1 MSPKTTPSAAM
12 VAAMVRGLTGAE
24 PLIGSWAGW
33 LMESYSHWQV
43 LGGNQSQSGCAGA
56 CFFALKSHLLSFPF
70 PAFHTIRTMNTIQTI
85 INQGLA
91 QAQGAAPAGAD
102 QQSGGWTILAMY
114 ALLFVG
120 MYFLLFAPQ
129 RKRQKELEKLQ
140 SDLAVGDK
148 VLAAGGIYGRVVSI
162 KEDRIT
168 LELDSGRLVV
178 HKSAIMGKD
187 ADAIVKA

>member
-1 MSPKTTPSAAM
+1 
-12 VAAMVRGLTGAE
+12 
-24 PLIGSWAGW
+24 
-33 LMESYSHWQV
+33 
-43 LGGNQSQSGCAGA
+43 
-56 CFFALKSHLLSFPF
+56 
-70 PAFHTIRTMNTIQTI
+70 MNIIQTV

-91 QAQGAAPAGAD
+91 QNPPTGATQEAFNPA
-102 QQSGGWTILAMY
+102 S
-114 ALLFVG
+114 LLFPLLMLAG
-120 MYFLLFAPQ
+120 MYFLLIAPQ

-187 ADAIVKA
+187 VDAVVQA

>member
-1 MSPKTTPSAAM
+1 
-12 VAAMVRGLTGAE
+12 
-24 PLIGSWAGW
+24 
-33 LMESYSHWQV
+33 
-43 LGGNQSQSGCAGA
+43 
-56 CFFALKSHLLSFPF
+56 
-70 PAFHTIRTMNTIQTI
+70 MNIIQTV

-91 QAQGAAPAGAD
+91 QAQGGAPAAGEQA
-102 QQSGGWTILAMY
+102 GGGLSILIMY

-129 RKRQKELEKLQ
+129 RKRQKQLEKLQ

-162 KEDRIT
+162 KDDRVTIE
-168 LELDSGRLVV
+168 LESGRMTV

-187 ADAIVKA
+187 ADTVVQA

>member
-1 MSPKTTPSAAM
+1 
-12 VAAMVRGLTGAE
+12 
-24 PLIGSWAGW
+24 
-33 LMESYSHWQV
+33 
-43 LGGNQSQSGCAGA
+43 
-56 CFFALKSHLLSFPF
+56 
-70 PAFHTIRTMNTIQTI
+70 MNIIQTVVI
-85 INQGLA
+85 QGLA
-91 QAQGAAPAGAD
+91 QAQPAAGAP
-102 QQSGGWTILAMY
+102 QAEQGGGWTILIMY

-140 SDLAVGDK
+140 SELSVGDK

-162 KEDRIT
+162 KGDRIT

-187 ADAIVKA
+187 VDAVVQA

>member
-1 MSPKTTPSAAM
+1 
-12 VAAMVRGLTGAE
+12 
-24 PLIGSWAGW
+24 
-33 LMESYSHWQV
+33 
-43 LGGNQSQSGCAGA
+43 
-56 CFFALKSHLLSFPF
+56 
-70 PAFHTIRTMNTIQTI
+70 MNIIQTVVI
-85 INQGLA
+85 QGLA
-91 QAQGAAPAGAD
+91 QTQSAAGAP
-102 QQSGGWTILAMY
+102 QAEQGGGWSILIMY

-140 SDLAVGDK
+140 TELSVGDK

-162 KEDRIT
+162 KDDRIT

-187 ADAIVKA
+187 ADAVVQA

>member
-1 MSPKTTPSAAM
+1 
-12 VAAMVRGLTGAE
+12 
-24 PLIGSWAGW
+24 
-33 LMESYSHWQV
+33 
-43 LGGNQSQSGCAGA
+43 
-56 CFFALKSHLLSFPF
+56 
-70 PAFHTIRTMNTIQTI
+70 MNIIQTVVI
-85 INQGLA
+85 QGLA
-91 QAQGAAPAGAD
+91 QAQPAAGAP
-102 QQSGGWTILAMY
+102 QAEQGSGLSILIMY

-140 SDLAVGDK
+140 TELAVGDK

-162 KEDRIT
+162 KDDRIT

-187 ADAIVKA
+187 VDAVIKA

>member
-1 MSPKTTPSAAM
+1 
-12 VAAMVRGLTGAE
+12 
-24 PLIGSWAGW
+24 
-33 LMESYSHWQV
+33 
-43 LGGNQSQSGCAGA
+43 
-56 CFFALKSHLLSFPF
+56 
-70 PAFHTIRTMNTIQTI
+70 MNIIQTVVI
-85 INQGLA
+85 QGLA
-91 QAQGAAPAGAD
+91 QAQPAAGAPGEA
-102 QQSGGWTILAMY
+102 QSGGWTILAMY

-140 SDLAVGDK
+140 SELAVGDK

-162 KEDRIT
+162 KDERIT

-187 ADAIVKA
+187 VDAVVQA

>member
-1 MSPKTTPSAAM
+1 
-12 VAAMVRGLTGAE
+12 
-24 PLIGSWAGW
+24 
-33 LMESYSHWQV
+33 
-43 LGGNQSQSGCAGA
+43 
-56 CFFALKSHLLSFPF
+56 
-70 PAFHTIRTMNTIQTI
+70 MNILQTV

-91 QAQGAAPAGAD
+91 QSSSAPAAAP
-102 QQSGGWTILAMY
+102 QEQSGGWTILVMY

-140 SDLAVGDK
+140 SDLSVGDK

-162 KEDRIT
+162 KDDRIT

-187 ADAIVKA
+187 ADAVVQA

>member
-1 MSPKTTPSAAM
+1 
-12 VAAMVRGLTGAE
+12 
-24 PLIGSWAGW
+24 
-33 LMESYSHWQV
+33 
-43 LGGNQSQSGCAGA
+43 
-56 CFFALKSHLLSFPF
+56 
-70 PAFHTIRTMNTIQTI
+70 MNIIQTVVI
-85 INQGLA
+85 QGLA
-91 QAQGAAPAGAD
+91 QAQPAAGAP
-102 QQSGGWTILAMY
+102 QAEQGGGWTILIMY

-140 SDLAVGDK
+140 SELSVGDK

-162 KEDRIT
+162 KDDRIT

-187 ADAIVKA
+187 VDAVIQA

>member
-1 MSPKTTPSAAM
+1 
-12 VAAMVRGLTGAE
+12 
-24 PLIGSWAGW
+24 
-33 LMESYSHWQV
+33 
-43 LGGNQSQSGCAGA
+43 
-56 CFFALKSHLLSFPF
+56 
-70 PAFHTIRTMNTIQTI
+70 MNIIQTVVI
-85 INQGLA
+85 QGLA
-91 QAQGAAPAGAD
+91 QTQSAAGAP
-102 QQSGGWTILAMY
+102 QAEQGGGWSILIMY

-140 SDLAVGDK
+140 TELSVSDK

-162 KEDRIT
+162 KDDRIT

-187 ADAIVKA
+187 VDAVVQA

>member
-1 MSPKTTPSAAM
+1 
-12 VAAMVRGLTGAE
+12 
-24 PLIGSWAGW
+24 
-33 LMESYSHWQV
+33 
-43 LGGNQSQSGCAGA
+43 
-56 CFFALKSHLLSFPF
+56 
-70 PAFHTIRTMNTIQTI
+70 MNIIQTV

-140 SDLAVGDK
+140 TELSVGDK

-162 KEDRIT
+162 KDDRIT

-187 ADAIVKA
+187 ADAIVQA

>member
-1 MSPKTTPSAAM
+1 
-12 VAAMVRGLTGAE
+12 
-24 PLIGSWAGW
+24 
-33 LMESYSHWQV
+33 
-43 LGGNQSQSGCAGA
+43 
-56 CFFALKSHLLSFPF
+56 
-70 PAFHTIRTMNTIQTI
+70 MNIIQTVVI
-85 INQGLA
+85 QGLA
-91 QAQGAAPAGAD
+91 QAQPAAGAP
-102 QQSGGWTILAMY
+102 QAEQGGGWSILIMY

-140 SDLAVGDK
+140 TELAVGDK

-162 KEDRIT
+162 KDDRIT

-187 ADAIVKA
+187 VDAVVQA

>member
-1 MSPKTTPSAAM
+1 
-12 VAAMVRGLTGAE
+12 
-24 PLIGSWAGW
+24 
-33 LMESYSHWQV
+33 
-43 LGGNQSQSGCAGA
+43 
-56 CFFALKSHLLSFPF
+56 
-70 PAFHTIRTMNTIQTI
+70 MNIIQTVVI
-85 INQGLA
+85 QGLA
-91 QAQGAAPAGAD
+91 QAQPAAGAP
-102 QQSGGWTILAMY
+102 QTEQGGGWTILIMY

-140 SDLAVGDK
+140 SELSVGDK

-162 KEDRIT
+162 KDDRIT

-187 ADAIVKA
+187 VDAVVQA

>member
-1 MSPKTTPSAAM
+1 
-12 VAAMVRGLTGAE
+12 
-24 PLIGSWAGW
+24 
-33 LMESYSHWQV
+33 
-43 LGGNQSQSGCAGA
+43 
-56 CFFALKSHLLSFPF
+56 
-70 PAFHTIRTMNTIQTI
+70 MNIIQTVVI
-85 INQGLA
+85 QGLA
-91 QAQGAAPAGAD
+91 QAQPAAGAP
-102 QQSGGWTILAMY
+102 QAEQGGGWSILIMY

-140 SDLAVGDK
+140 TELAVGDK

-162 KEDRIT
+162 KDDRIT

-187 ADAIVKA
+187 ADAVV

>member
-1 MSPKTTPSAAM
+1 
-12 VAAMVRGLTGAE
+12 
-24 PLIGSWAGW
+24 
-33 LMESYSHWQV
+33 
-43 LGGNQSQSGCAGA
+43 
-56 CFFALKSHLLSFPF
+56 
-70 PAFHTIRTMNTIQTI
+70 MNIIQTVVI
-85 INQGLA
+85 QGLA
-91 QAQGAAPAGAD
+91 QAQPAAGAP
-102 QQSGGWTILAMY
+102 QAEQGGGWSILIMY

-140 SDLAVGDK
+140 TELVVGDK

-162 KEDRIT
+162 KDDRIT

-187 ADAIVKA
+187 ADAVVQA

>member
-1 MSPKTTPSAAM
+1 
-12 VAAMVRGLTGAE
+12 
-24 PLIGSWAGW
+24 
-33 LMESYSHWQV
+33 
-43 LGGNQSQSGCAGA
+43 
-56 CFFALKSHLLSFPF
+56 
-70 PAFHTIRTMNTIQTI
+70 MNIIQTV

-91 QAQGAAPAGAD
+91 QAQAGAGAPGD
-102 QQSGGWTILAMY
+102 QQNGGWTILAMY

-129 RKRQKELEKLQ
+129 RKRQKQLEKLQ

-162 KEDRIT
+162 KDDRVTI
-168 LELDSGRLVV
+168 ELDSGRMSV

-187 ADAIVKA
+187 ADAIVQA

>member
-1 MSPKTTPSAAM
+1 
-12 VAAMVRGLTGAE
+12 
-24 PLIGSWAGW
+24 
-33 LMESYSHWQV
+33 
-43 LGGNQSQSGCAGA
+43 
-56 CFFALKSHLLSFPF
+56 
-70 PAFHTIRTMNTIQTI
+70 MNIIQTV
-85 INQGLA
+85 INQGFA
-91 QAQGAAPAGAD
+91 QAQAGAGA
-102 QQSGGWTILAMY
+102 QGEQASGGWTILAMY

-162 KEDRIT
+162 KDDRVT
-168 LELDSGRLVV
+168 LELDSGRLTV

-187 ADAIVKA
+187 VDAVVQA

>member
-1 MSPKTTPSAAM
+1 
-12 VAAMVRGLTGAE
+12 
-24 PLIGSWAGW
+24 
-33 LMESYSHWQV
+33 
-43 LGGNQSQSGCAGA
+43 
-56 CFFALKSHLLSFPF
+56 
-70 PAFHTIRTMNTIQTI
+70 MNIIQTVVI
-85 INQGLA
+85 QGLA
-91 QAQGAAPAGAD
+91 QAQPAAGAP
-102 QQSGGWTILAMY
+102 QAEQGSGLSILIMY

-140 SDLAVGDK
+140 SELSVGDK

-162 KEDRIT
+162 KDDRIT

-187 ADAIVKA
+187 VDAVVQA

>member
-1 MSPKTTPSAAM
+1 
-12 VAAMVRGLTGAE
+12 
-24 PLIGSWAGW
+24 
-33 LMESYSHWQV
+33 
-43 LGGNQSQSGCAGA
+43 
-56 CFFALKSHLLSFPF
+56 
-70 PAFHTIRTMNTIQTI
+70 MNIIQTV

-91 QAQGAAPAGAD
+91 QAQGGAPAAGEQA
-102 QQSGGWTILAMY
+102 SGGWTILAMY

-140 SDLAVGDK
+140 TELAVGDK

-162 KEDRIT
+162 KDDRIT
-168 LELDSGRLVV
+168 LELDAGRLVV

-187 ADAIVKA
+187 VDAVVQA

>member
-1 MSPKTTPSAAM
+1 
-12 VAAMVRGLTGAE
+12 
-24 PLIGSWAGW
+24 
-33 LMESYSHWQV
+33 
-43 LGGNQSQSGCAGA
+43 
-56 CFFALKSHLLSFPF
+56 
-70 PAFHTIRTMNTIQTI
+70 MNIIQTV

-91 QAQGAAPAGAD
+91 QAQAGAGAPGD
-102 QQSGGWTILAMY
+102 QQNGGWTILAMY

-162 KEDRIT
+162 KDDRVTI
-168 LELDSGRLVV
+168 ELDSGRMTV

-187 ADAIVKA
+187 ADAIVQA